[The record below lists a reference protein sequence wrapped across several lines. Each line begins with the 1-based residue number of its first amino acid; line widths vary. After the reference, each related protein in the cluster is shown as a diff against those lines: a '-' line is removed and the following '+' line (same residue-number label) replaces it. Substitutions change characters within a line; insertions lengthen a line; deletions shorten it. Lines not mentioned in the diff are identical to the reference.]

1 LDNNK
6 YAIKILDKNRII
18 EMDLIDSIKT
28 EVQLLK
34 TVHHPYIVKLVEVMT
49 TKQKILL
56 IMEYVEGGDLFD
68 LISNII

>member
-1 LDNNK
+1 
-6 YAIKILDKNRII
+6 
-18 EMDLIDSIKT
+18 MDLIDSIKT